1 MLLKLLGLAI
11 VGYFIAKWFF
21 REPLRALLGKLDR
34 KINRVVNATL
44 IALALVYAVRLVLW
58 WFDIPEW
65 IPW

>member
-11 VGYFIAKWFF
+11 VGYFIAKWLF
-21 REPLRALLGKLDR
+21 RDSLRAFLGKLDR
-34 KINRVVNATL
+34 KINHVVNVTL

-65 IPW
+65 LPW